1 MDNVRKVLDEFGAE
15 AVQRAMRNLGAS
27 RTIDGKKARRVASG
41 KLKNSLTYGLWK
53 KGPKDIVYFT
63 TDSKETQVY
72 ADFIEQGVNG
82 YERNRDAPYS
92 FKRGGGGKKYAKG
105 ELGPMAKAIYEWM
118 RIKPIKLRN
127 TSGRFIKSEE
137 EERKRVAIM
146 IAGSI
151 RKKGIAGIRYF
162 GEAIENTL
170 EDFGPQ
176 FTEALNLEI
185 QSRLKNDQYKAK

>member
-41 KLKNSLTYGLWK
+41 RLKNSLTYGLWK
-53 KGPKDIVYFT
+53 KGAKDIVYFT
-63 TDSKETQVY
+63 TDSKDTQVY
-72 ADFIEQGVNG
+72 ADFIEKGVNG

-92 FKRGGGGKKYAKG
+92 FKKGGGGKKYGKG
-105 ELGPMAKAIYEWM
+105 ELGPMAQAIYEWM

-137 EERKRVAIM
+137 EERKRVAII

-185 QSRLKNDQYKAK
+185 QSRLTNDQYKAK